1 MSTRSRGTA
10 FPKVGAHVTKV
21 FFTLKCD
28 QPIESLAVFND
39 DEAAGN
45 DELTGESVKGVITFK
60 GDAPTA
66 LVKVAISS
74 VSCENALAN
83 LRTEL
88 SHWDFDEVR
97 NEAIDK
103 WNDQL
108 SCISIDTKDER
119 AKKIFYTAMYHAF
132 IVRRCIA
139 TRMAISVAMTIRCIR
154 TILGRTIPLLSMGYV
169 SYLASVVH
177 DYQASI
183 CRIW

>member
-1 MSTRSRGTA
+1 M
-10 FPKVGAHVTKV
+10 
-21 FFTLKCD
+21 
-28 QPIESLAVFND
+28 AVFND

-119 AKKIFYTAMYHAF
+119 ANLVYAIKVAVKNDGMLKIGMYGGVDF
-132 IVRRCIA
+132 N
-139 TRMAISVAMTIRCIR
+139 
-154 TILGRTIPLLSMGYV
+154 
-169 SYLASVVH
+169 
-177 DYQASI
+177 D
-183 CRIW
+183 